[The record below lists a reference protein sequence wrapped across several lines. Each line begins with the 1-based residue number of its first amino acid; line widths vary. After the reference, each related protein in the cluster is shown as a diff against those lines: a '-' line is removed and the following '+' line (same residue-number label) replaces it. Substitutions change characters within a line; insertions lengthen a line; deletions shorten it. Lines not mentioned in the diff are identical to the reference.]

1 MSESVMMKLQQFQTV
16 PLLPVNEESLVAYS
30 GVPGAFAEEA
40 AVQFF
45 GEMTKRLPVAN
56 FRKVMEALVEG
67 QADYGVLPIE
77 NSSAGNVES
86 NYDLLS
92 EYDVTIVGEQIIEVN
107 QAVMALPG
115 ARMENIKTVYS
126 HPQGLMQCSHFLE
139 QTLWHQVSMV
149 NTAVSA
155 RKVRDDQDITQAAIA
170 SARAARLYGL
180 SILNPIGN
188 NNKNNATR
196 FIILHKEKMFE
207 SCANKIGITFGLPH
221 KSGSLYRIL
230 GSFDKHALNMT
241 MIESRPIPGKQWE
254 YYFYLE
260 FIGNLKEE
268 PVQEALSEIAKSSIE
283 LRILGNYH
291 TKL

>member
-1 MSESVMMKLQQFQTV
+1 
-16 PLLPVNEESLVAYS
+16 
-30 GVPGAFAEEA
+30 
-40 AVQFF
+40 
-45 GEMTKRLPVAN
+45 
-56 FRKVMEALVEG
+56 
-67 QADYGVLPIE
+67 
-77 NSSAGNVES
+77 
-86 NYDLLS
+86 
-92 EYDVTIVGEQIIEVN
+92 
-107 QAVMALPG
+107 
-115 ARMENIKTVYS
+115 
-126 HPQGLMQCSHFLE
+126 
-139 QTLWHQVSMV
+139 
-149 NTAVSA
+149 
-155 RKVRDDQDITQAAIA
+155 
-170 SARAARLYGL
+170 
-180 SILNPIGN
+180 
-188 NNKNNATR
+188 
-196 FIILHKEKMFE
+196 MFE